1 MSKEYLVRWA
11 HVTCKCEFVP
21 SNLTLTRLHI
31 SPGFSGFLCFLR
43 SVMCA
48 FQRTHVCSTD
58 YDIYV
63 TCHLMFHQI
72 LVVVAD
78 VEPVFNDHSITRS
91 LLTLE

>member
-1 MSKEYLVRWA
+1 
-11 HVTCKCEFVP
+11 
-21 SNLTLTRLHI
+21 
-31 SPGFSGFLCFLR
+31 
-43 SVMCA
+43 MCA

-78 VEPVFNDHSITRS
+78 VEPVFNDHLITDDMM
-91 LLTLE
+91 TLE

>member
-1 MSKEYLVRWA
+1 MGSRDLQVAKFVR
-11 HVTCKCEFVP
+11 
-21 SNLTLTRLHI
+21 SNLTLTRSHI

-78 VEPVFNDHSITRS
+78 VEPVFNDHSITDDTRMNGKS
-91 LLTLE
+91 RN